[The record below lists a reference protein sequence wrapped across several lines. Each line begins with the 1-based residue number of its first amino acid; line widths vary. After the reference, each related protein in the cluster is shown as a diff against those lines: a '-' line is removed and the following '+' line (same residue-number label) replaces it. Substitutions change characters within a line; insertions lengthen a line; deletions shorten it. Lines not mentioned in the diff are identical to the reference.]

1 MTQKCDATQVCH
13 DTLVNDD
20 RFKKRERLLGYNRYK
35 ASNQK
40 ISR

>member
-1 MTQKCDATQVCH
+1 MAQKCDVTQMCH
-13 DTLVNDD
+13 DTFVNGD

-40 ISR
+40 ISK